1 MSGHTGHPVEIRMV
15 VVDRPPRPR
24 PRWSWQDAAL
34 RLGWAESGLFALVAI
49 GLVDLEA
56 GVVAA
61 ALATSSW
68 LVRRGRRL
76 IGLAGLFAVS
86 SVIVFFMATAA
97 WSNLVHR
104 DGPLTVLIPA
114 TLLIGGVGIIGSGAL
129 AVARPDG
136 PSRNWLRILAATE
149 LLTILVAVALPS
161 APAPAADGAL
171 LLRADNL
178 AFSQSSITVGGDAV
192 SLTLSNDD
200 LFWHTF
206 TIDELG
212 IDVAVPVGGR
222 RSIEFQADPGRY
234 TFYCKIPGHP
244 EAGMVGLLVVE
255 DE

>member
-1 MSGHTGHPVEIRMV
+1 MV
-15 VVDRPPRPR
+15 VVDRPPRAR
-24 PRWSWQDAAL
+24 PTWSWQDAAL
-34 RLGWAESGLFALVAI
+34 RLGWVESGLFALVALT
-49 GLVDLEA
+49 LVDLEA
-56 GVVAA
+56 AVVAA
-61 ALATSSW
+61 ALAISSW
-68 LVRRGRRL
+68 LVRKGRRVV
-76 IGLAGLFAVS
+76 GLAGLGGVS

-104 DGPLTVLIPA
+104 DGRLAVLIPA
-114 TLLIGGVGIIGSGAL
+114 TLLIGAVGIIGSGAL
-129 AVARPDG
+129 ALARPG
-136 PSRNWLRILAATE
+136 EPARIWLRILAGTE
-149 LLTILVAVALPS
+149 LLTILVAVALLS

-178 AFSQSSITVGGDAV
+178 AFSQSTLTVAGDSV

-206 TIDELG
+206 TIDDLG
-212 IDVAVPVGGR
+212 IDVAVPVGAR